1 MEIRLTYQQSG
12 MVIDPHSAVGLAGA
26 RQARASGLVRQD
38 TPIISL
44 ACAHP
49 AKFPDAV
56 QSACGIYPGLPEH
69 LANLMQRDD
78 AMLTAENDME
88 AVQALLRAERR

>member
-1 MEIRLTYQQSG
+1 

-26 RQARASGLVRQD
+26 RQARASDLVSQD
-38 TPIISL
+38 VPIISL

-78 AMLTAENDME
+78 VMLTAENDME

>member
-1 MEIRLTYQQSG
+1 MKA
-12 MVIDPHSAVGLAGA
+12 PAAVW
-26 RQARASGLVRQD
+26 LV
-38 TPIISL
+38 